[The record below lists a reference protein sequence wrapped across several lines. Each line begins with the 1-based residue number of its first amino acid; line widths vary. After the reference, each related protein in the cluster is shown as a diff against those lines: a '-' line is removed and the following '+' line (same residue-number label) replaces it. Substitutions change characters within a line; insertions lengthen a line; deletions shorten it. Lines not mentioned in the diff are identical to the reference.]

1 MTAELPPAFHSLLE
15 GKNAELKQHHLAA
28 RIGDLQGSRV
38 QAVRDVLDGWAP
50 QEGTPL
56 HTLWTQVKQATELHT
71 EEIGRIREESYRAIP
86 GVVDPEYRSGDDA

>member
-1 MTAELPPAFHSLLE
+1 VTDQLPPALLSLME

-50 QEGTPL
+50 QEGTSL
-56 HTLWTQVKQATELHT
+56 HTLWTQIQRATELYT
-71 EEIGRIREESYRAIP
+71 DEINAIREESYRDIP
-86 GVVDPEYRSGDDA
+86 GIATEETP